1 MAPTLRKV
9 PEGLAKKVPDPKF
22 SDEFYDRWQ
31 HLLEDI
37 EMSDV
42 PLEFVREI
50 SVNMDDGTVV
60 SFDIA
65 TMVAKKIKV
74 TKIEEMIETFLAEH
88 DDEVG
93 NIEFHINIRAVA
105 EEVTDKV
112 SKILDK

>member
-1 MAPTLRKV
+1 
-9 PEGLAKKVPDPKF
+9 VPDPTF

-50 SVNMDDGTVV
+50 SVNLSSGNVV
-60 SFDIA
+60 TFDIQ
-65 TMVAKKIKV
+65 TMIGKNYTVSE
-74 TKIEEMIETFLAEH
+74 IEETVETFLAEN
-88 DDEVG
+88 DEEVG
-93 NIEFHINIRAVA
+93 NIEFHINVKAVA
-105 EEVTDKV
+105 DEVTDRV

>member
-1 MAPTLRKV
+1 V
-9 PEGLAKKVPDPKF
+9 SDPKL

-50 SVNMDDGTVV
+50 SVNMSDGSVV
-60 SFDIA
+60 TFDIS
-65 TMVAKKIKV
+65 TMIAKNFLASDIER
-74 TKIEEMIETFLAEH
+74 TIEEFLAEH

>member
-1 MAPTLRKV
+1 
-9 PEGLAKKVPDPKF
+9 VPDPTF

-50 SVNMDDGTVV
+50 SVNLSSGNVV
-60 SFDIA
+60 TFDIQ
-65 TMVAKKIKV
+65 TMLGKNYTVSE
-74 TKIEEMIETFLAEH
+74 IEETVETFLAEN
-88 DDEVG
+88 DEEVG
-93 NIEFHINIRAVA
+93 NIEFHINVKAVA
-105 EEVTDKV
+105 DEVTDRV

>member
-1 MAPTLRKV
+1 M
-9 PEGLAKKVPDPKF
+9 PDPTF

-50 SVNMDDGTVV
+50 SVNLSSGNVV
-60 SFDIA
+60 TFDIQ
-65 TMVAKKIKV
+65 TMLGKNYTVSE
-74 TKIEEMIETFLAEH
+74 IEETVETFLAEN
-88 DDEVG
+88 DEEVG
-93 NIEFHINIRAVA
+93 NIEFHINVKAVA
-105 EEVTDKV
+105 DEVTDRV

>member
-1 MAPTLRKV
+1 M
-9 PEGLAKKVPDPKF
+9 PDPTF

-50 SVNMDDGTVV
+50 SVNLSSGNVV
-60 SFDIA
+60 TFDIQ
-65 TMVAKKIKV
+65 TMIGKNYTVSE
-74 TKIEEMIETFLAEH
+74 IEETVETFLAEN
-88 DDEVG
+88 DEEVG
-93 NIEFHINIRAVA
+93 NIEFHINVKAVA
-105 EEVTDKV
+105 DEVTDRV